1 MILALGEPLAVIGSV
16 VVKTADIQ
24 HIITGLGRL
33 YKPCYPA

>member
-24 HIITGLGRL
+24 HIITGLSRL
-33 YKPCYPA
+33 YKASYSA